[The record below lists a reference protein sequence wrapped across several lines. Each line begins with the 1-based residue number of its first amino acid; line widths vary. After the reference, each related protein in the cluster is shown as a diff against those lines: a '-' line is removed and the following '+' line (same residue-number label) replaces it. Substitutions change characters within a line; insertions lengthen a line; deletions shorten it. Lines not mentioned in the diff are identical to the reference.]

1 MGILGAIV
9 FLQERIL
16 PSIQSPLGALPS
28 RFRRSRVL
36 IVGCGD
42 VGLRVARLLA
52 PRVRVLALTSSAQ
65 RVPLFRSVG
74 ILALCG
80 NLDQGAQ
87 LRRMAGMA
95 QRVLYLAPPA
105 AEGQSD
111 GRLVAF
117 TQATRLRAPPK
128 ALVYASTSGVYGDC
142 EGAWVTESAAIDP
155 TTPRAHRRA
164 HAEATARFFGRSAGV
179 RASVLRVPG
188 IYANDRE
195 GGTPRTRLQK
205 GAPVLHDD
213 EDVYTN
219 HIHAD
224 DLARACVLA
233 LWRGKSQRSYNI
245 NDDTDM
251 KMGQYLDAAA
261 DLYGLPRPPRMAK
274 EELKKEVSAMQLS
287 FMNESR
293 RLVNQRMKKELG
305 LRLRYPSALDGL
317 IESK

>member
-1 MGILGAIV
+1 MGILEAIV
-9 FLQERIL
+9 FLHTLIL

-42 VGLRVARLLA
+42 VGLRVAKMLT
-52 PRVRVLALTSSAQ
+52 PRVRVVALTSSAP
-65 RVPLFRSVG
+65 RIANLRSVG
-74 ILALCG
+74 ITPLLG
-80 NLDQGAQ
+80 NLDEVAQ
-87 LRRMAGMA
+87 LRRLAGLA
-95 QRVLYLAPPA
+95 QRILYLAAPNPEGA
-105 AEGQSD
+105 AD

-117 TQATRLRAPPK
+117 AQATRLRVPSRAW
-128 ALVYASTSGVYGDC
+128 VYASTSGVYGDC
-142 EGAWVTESAAIDP
+142 QGARVPESAAMSP
-155 TTPRAHRRA
+155 VTPRAHRRA
-164 HAEATARFFGRSAGV
+164 HAEAAVRFLGRSAGV

-188 IYANDRE
+188 IYANDRD
-195 GGTPRTRLQK
+195 GGTPLTRLQK
-205 GAPVLHDD
+205 AMPVLHDH

-224 DLARACVLA
+224 DLARACFLA
-233 LWRGKSQRSYNI
+233 LWRGKAQRSYNI

-261 DLYGLPRPPRMAK
+261 DLYGLPRPPRVAK
-274 EELKKEVSAMQLS
+274 EELQKEVSAMQLS

-305 LRLRYPSALDGL
+305 LRLRYPSALQGL
-317 IESK
+317 AGT

>member
-9 FLQERIL
+9 FLHGLIL

-42 VGLRVARLLA
+42 VGLRVAQLLA
-52 PRVRVLALTSSAQ
+52 PRVRVLALTSSAP
-65 RVPLFRSVG
+65 RMANLRTVG
-74 ILALCG
+74 ITPLLG
-80 NLDQGAQ
+80 NLDAVAQ
-87 LRRMAGMA
+87 LRRLAGLA
-95 QRVLYLAPPA
+95 QRILYLAPPTP
-105 AEGQSD
+105 EGGSD

-117 TQATRLRAPPK
+117 AQATRLRAPSH

-142 EGAWVTESAAIDP
+142 QGAWVTESAAISP
-155 TTPRAHRRA
+155 TTPRAQRRA
-164 HAEATARFFGRSAGV
+164 HAEATVRFLGRSAGV
-179 RASVLRVPG
+179 KASVLRVPG
-188 IYANDRE
+188 IYANDRD
-195 GGTPRTRLQK
+195 GGTPLARLQK
-205 GAPVLHDD
+205 GSPVLHDD

-224 DLARACVLA
+224 DLARACFLA

-245 NDDTDM
+245 NDDTDR

-261 DLYGLPRPPRMAK
+261 DLYGLPRPPRVAK
-274 EELKKEVSAMQLS
+274 KELQKEVSAMQLS

-317 IESK
+317 AGS

>member
-1 MGILGAIV
+1 MGILEANV
-9 FLQERIL
+9 FLQAYIL

-28 RFRRSRVL
+28 RFRKSRVL

-42 VGLRVARLLA
+42 VGLRVARLLT
-52 PRVRVLALTSSAQ
+52 PQVRVLALTSTAQ
-65 RVPLFRSVG
+65 RVPLMRSAG
-74 ILALCG
+74 ILALSG
-80 NLDQGAQ
+80 NLDQGSQ
-87 LRRMAGMA
+87 LRRLAGMA
-95 QRVLYLAPPA
+95 QRVLYLAPPDP
-105 AEGQSD
+105 EGKSD

-128 ALVYASTSGVYGDC
+128 VLIYASTSGVYGDC
-142 EGAWVTESAAIDP
+142 EGAWVTESTAIYP
-155 TTPRAHRRA
+155 TTPRAQRRA
-164 HAEATARFFGRSAGV
+164 HAEATTRFFGRSAGV

-195 GGTPRTRLQK
+195 GGTPLARLQK
-205 GAPVLHDD
+205 DAPVLRED

-245 NDDTDM
+245 NDDTNM
-251 KMGQYLDAAA
+251 KMGNYLDAAA
-261 DLYGLPRPPRMAK
+261 DLYGLPRSTRMTK
-274 EELKKEVSAMQLS
+274 EELKNEVSVMQLS

-293 RLVNQRMKKELG
+293 RLVNLRMKKELG

-317 IESK
+317 VVS

>member
-9 FLQERIL
+9 FLQALIL

-42 VGLRVARLLA
+42 VGLRVAQILA
-52 PRVRVLALTSSAQ
+52 PRVRVLALTSSAP
-65 RVPLFRSVG
+65 RIPSLRCVG
-74 ILALCG
+74 ITPVLG
-80 NLDQGAQ
+80 NLDQATQ
-87 LRRMAGMA
+87 LRRLAGLA
-95 QRVLYLAPPA
+95 QRILYLAPPA
-105 AEGQSD
+105 PEGERD
-111 GRLVAF
+111 DRLVAF
-117 TQATRLRAPPK
+117 TQATRLRASPH
-128 ALVYASTSGVYGDC
+128 AVVYASTSGVYGDC
-142 EGAWVTESAAIDP
+142 QGAQVTETVAISP
-155 TTPRAHRRA
+155 TTARAQRRA
-164 HAEATARFFGRSAGV
+164 HAEATARFLGRSAGV
-179 RASVLRVPG
+179 TASVLRVPG

-195 GGTPRTRLQK
+195 GGTPLARLQK
-205 GAPVLHDD
+205 GSPVLHDD

-224 DLARACVLA
+224 DLARACFLA
-233 LWRGKSQRSYNI
+233 LWRGKPQRCYNI

-261 DLYGLPRPPRMAK
+261 ALYDLPKPPRVTR
-274 EELKKEVSAMQLS
+274 EELKKAVSVMQLS

-305 LRLRYPSALDGL
+305 LRLRYPSALLGL
-317 IESK
+317 EGS